1 MTTEPGKSLPATEN
15 DELLLKEKR
24 DELREQWFKK
34 KPPALPPVLHL
45 LCRLTYV
52 ADKIEAERDSIRSAL
67 SASQARAEKAEATLR
82 DALVVLAGCK
92 VGTPAEG
99 FIEAPIGELGWCIRK
114 VRDERDSLRTE
125 LAPAK
130 GRAERLI
137 RAIDL
142 AFFFRGCLPPLARE
156 QAAPVT
162 EPLVDAFQE
171 LGLVPGASLTDKGE
185 TK

>member
-1 MTTEPGKSLPATEN
+1 MTTEPGKRPVRLIDS
-15 DELLLKEKR
+15 ELRSVLDDIVIRSDLSGYPGRNIREHIAALEAELADWKQLAVARWTGIVVCSKEKK
-24 DELREQWFKK
+24 ELE
-34 KPPALPPVLHL
+34 
-45 LCRLTYV
+45 
-52 ADKIEAERDSIRSAL
+52 SAL

-130 GRAERLI
+130 GRA
-137 RAIDL
+137 
-142 AFFFRGCLPPLARE
+142 
-156 QAAPVT
+156 APVT